1 MVAPAAVDPVDAFA
15 GSRVRFEAVVSWLE
29 SAPAH
34 ALSHGELEQQLQVDA
49 RELFRQ
55 LLQEHLDLRADSESR
70 IADVSDH
77 AGLPRPSAEPGHQRG
92 LATVFGDVQV
102 RRIAYRLG
110 HQCGAANL
118 HPGRWGV
125 EPAG

>member
-49 RELFRQ
+49 ASCSGSCCR
-55 LLQEHLDLRADSESR
+55 S
-70 IADVSDH
+70 IWIC
-77 AGLPRPSAEPGHQRG
+77 GPTPTPGSP
-92 LATVFGDVQV
+92 T
-102 RRIAYRLG
+102 
-110 HQCGAANL
+110 
-118 HPGRWGV
+118 
-125 EPAG
+125 